1 MDLLASIFDAL
12 MRMTPHKTDTE
23 SRAERAARM
32 HVIAASIN
40 DATKRAACVEGG
52 GVVSTEP
59 CKPIFSDRR
68 LLAALLLGK
77 GHFESDFAQYVHEGR
92 CEDGPVGA
100 RCDSGKDGVARA
112 HGPWQQWR
120 LSVFPSSDWD
130 DMQSSTPEATSL
142 AAWHAAKL
150 LAGSK
155 SMCKAYFGGDDVQ
168 AAIAGFSGSCTM
180 GMAPKKI
187 AYQAAAVRKI
197 LAQLPAE

>member
-1 MDLLASIFDAL
+1 MDLLTAIFNEL

-32 HVIAASIN
+32 HVVADSIN
-40 DATKRAACVEGG
+40 VATKRAACSGLPAE
-52 GVVSTEP
+52 E
-59 CKPIFSDRR
+59 CRPIFSDRR
-68 LLAALLLGK
+68 MLAALLLGK

-92 CEDGPVGA
+92 CSEGPVGA
-100 RCDSGKDGVARA
+100 RCDSDRFGVARA

-120 LSVFPSSDWD
+120 LSVFPASDWD
-130 DMQSSTPEATSL
+130 AMYAPTPEATDL

-150 LAGSK
+150 LAGSR
-155 SMCKAYFGGDDVQ
+155 SMCKQAFPGDEVQ

-187 AYQAAAVRKI
+187 AYQAATVRKI
-197 LAQLPAE
+197 LATLPAE